1 MKARMLTMVLAAT
14 IALIAAP
21 GLMAGQCKGWN
32 STSYRSYGLQPRS
45 TPATY
50 KVGSTTYLTGQYY
63 ASGYPKVQRSS
74 SVRQEFL
81 RQQGYS
87 STPRGYEVDHIVP
100 LSRGGNDSTYNMQ
113 LLPITVHDT
122 KTRMELYNR

>member
-1 MKARMLTMVLAAT
+1 MKARMLTVVLAAI

-32 STSYRSYGLQPRS
+32 STGRSYGLQS
-45 TPATY
+45 QGTHATY

-87 STPRGYEVDHIVP
+87 STPSGYEVDHVVP
-100 LSRGGNDSTYNMQ
+100 LSRGGSDSTYNMQ